1 MGAFYLISGNEEF
14 SVKEC
19 ANNLVCELCGE
30 VPEDDAGLEIIR
42 GDTENEKFTVAF
54 DSLLNSLATPSF
66 LCERKVVWLKHF
78 TKFEDA
84 FAESST
90 KKKKSRMDCLS
101 DFLKDGLPEDV
112 TLIIDGPGLDR
123 RKAFFKLC
131 EKVCDSSGGK
141 VFWFEKTD
149 PKAKG
154 FEVQLIRKIKE
165 QVFQAELRI
174 DDAAASF
181 LIDTIGADSPRLKNE
196 IDKLIC
202 YKGEERGEITL
213 ADCYE
218 ICSRSSE
225 TLAWEFSGA
234 LAQRDASK
242 ALSLI
247 PGIIESM
254 EQEKGGS
261 SSSRPEMAIV
271 SAAHAEFQRILAVKC
286 VGQEYGLPVRATAE
300 HFYRLT
306 DEQKDQ
312 PGRNPIL
319 AMHPY
324 RLFKIWENAV
334 HFSNMEIVR
343 AFKALAETNMAM
355 ISG

>member
-1 MGAFYLISGNEEF
+1 MISGNEDF
-14 SVKEC
+14 SIKER
-19 ANNLVCELCGE
+19 ANDLVRELCGE
-30 VPEDDAGLEIIR
+30 IPEDEAGLEIIR

-54 DSLLNSLATPSF
+54 DSLLDTLATPSF
-66 LCERKVVWLKHF
+66 LSSSKVVWLKHF
-78 TKFEDA
+78 TKFDDA
-84 FAESST
+84 FAEPST
-90 KKKKSRMDCLS
+90 KKKKSRIDLLS
-101 DFLKDGLPEDV
+101 DFLKDGLPDDV

-123 RKAFFKLC
+123 RKAFYKLC
-131 EKVCDSSGGK
+131 EKTCDSSGGEL
-141 VFWFEKTD
+141 FWFEKTD

-154 FEVQLIRKIKE
+154 FEAQLIRKIKE
-165 QVFQAELRI
+165 QVLNAGFRI
-174 DDAAASF
+174 DDSAVSF
-181 LIDTIGADSPRLKNE
+181 LIETIGADTARLKNE
-196 IDKLIC
+196 MDKLIC
-202 YKGEERGEITL
+202 YKGNDRGEISL

-234 LAQRDASK
+234 LAERDASK

-286 VGQEYGLPVRATAE
+286 VGQEFGIPDRASPDF
-300 HFYRLT
+300 FYKLV

-312 PGRNPIL
+312 PEKNPVL
-319 AMHPY
+319 SMHPY
-324 RLFKIWENAV
+324 RVFKIWENAV
-334 HFSNMEIVR
+334 RFSNMEIVR
-343 AFKALAETNMAM
+343 AFKVLSETNMAM